1 MMDGYGVRDVGANA
15 ALRARVHKSRCPR
28 SWQSVVADPAG
39 SKVPRAPKED
49 VMTNGK
55 MDNKP
60 TAATEQRV
68 SATGTAA
75 APASGQAQT
84 ATFRY
89 VDRPEMAETFA
100 DSINALFF
108 DGQML
113 RIEFGVNR
121 FDDMKPNAPLT
132 GRRLPA
138 CRLVLPATAAVELI
152 NRMQQIGSALAQAGV
167 VKQTPPSPAGAPKT
181 S

>member
-1 MMDGYGVRDVGANA
+1 MAPEKPETKAPA
-15 ALRARVHKSRCPR
+15 AAA
-28 SWQSVVADPAG
+28 VAA
-39 SKVPRAPKED
+39 
-49 VMTNGK
+49 
-55 MDNKP
+55 P
-60 TAATEQRV
+60 TA
-68 SATGTAA
+68 
-75 APASGQAQT
+75 PAQT

-89 VDRPEMAETFA
+89 VDRLDIAETFA

-121 FDDMKPNAPLT
+121 FDEMKPNAPLT

-152 NRMQQIGSALAQAGV
+152 NRMQQIATALAQSGV
-167 VKQTPPSPAGAPKT
+167 VKQTAPGAAAPPKKG
-181 S
+181 

>member
-1 MMDGYGVRDVGANA
+1 MADGKDTKATAAAERNA
-15 ALRARVHKSRCPR
+15 ASGRAAS
-28 SWQSVVADPAG
+28 
-39 SKVPRAPKED
+39 
-49 VMTNGK
+49 
-55 MDNKP
+55 P
-60 TAATEQRV
+60 TAAPP
-68 SATGTAA
+68 AA
-75 APASGQAQT
+75 APGQAQT

-89 VDRPEMAETFA
+89 VDRVDLPETFA

-121 FDDMKPNAPLT
+121 FDEMKPNAPLT

-152 NRMQQIGSALAQAGV
+152 NRMQQIASALTQAGL
-167 VKQTPPSPAGAPKT
+167 VKQTPPQAPAPPKT
-181 S
+181 G

>member
-1 MMDGYGVRDVGANA
+1 M
-15 ALRARVHKSRCPR
+15 
-28 SWQSVVADPAG
+28 
-39 SKVPRAPKED
+39 
-49 VMTNGK
+49 
-55 MDNKP
+55 
-60 TAATEQRV
+60 ATEKP
-68 SATGTAA
+68 AAADAA
-75 APASGQAQT
+75 APTATAPAAATAQAQT

-89 VDRPEMAETFA
+89 VDRPDIPETFA

-121 FDDMKPNAPLT
+121 FDEMKPNAPLT

-152 NRMQQIGSALAQAGV
+152 NRMQQIATALAQSGL
-167 VKQTPPSPAGAPKT
+167 VKQTPPGAPAPPKKG
-181 S
+181 

>member
-1 MMDGYGVRDVGANA
+1 MATEKPA
-15 ALRARVHKSRCPR
+15 A
-28 SWQSVVADPAG
+28 ADAAASTATAPA
-39 SKVPRAPKED
+39 
-49 VMTNGK
+49 
-55 MDNKP
+55 
-60 TAATEQRV
+60 AAT
-68 SATGTAA
+68 A
-75 APASGQAQT
+75 QAQT

-89 VDRPEMAETFA
+89 VDRPDLGETFA

-121 FDDMKPNAPLT
+121 FDEMKPNAPLT

-152 NRMQQIGSALAQAGV
+152 NRMQQIATALAQSGV
-167 VKQTPPSPAGAPKT
+167 VKQTPPNAPAPPKT
-181 S
+181 G